1 MFDFLIICVDN
12 RPMTQPYRVQTDP
25 EQTIEGIPLDPVEP
39 PDMNFIDPHRRS
51 QTDLAWL
58 RRPFIVTRGDGFDVY
73 CLGPS
78 SYRPD
83 TWGHFE
89 TLRAAVDYIQNPPTP
104 TRSEPDDYDMNF

>member
-1 MFDFLIICVDN
+1 MFEFLTIYMDN
-12 RPMTQPYRVQTDP
+12 HLMTKFYNVQTHP
-25 EQTIEGIPLDPVEP
+25 EQTIEGISLDPVEP

-58 RRPFIVTRGDGFDVY
+58 KRPFIVTRCDGFDVY

-83 TWGHFE
+83 LWGRFE
-89 TLRAAVDYIQNPPTP
+89 TLRAAVDYIQNPLTS